1 MGNKTRRVVVTGMGA
16 VTPVGNSLEE
26 YWQALLHG
34 KSGAGSITR
43 FPTEGF
49 STTIAAEVKGFDPTQ
64 RINAKEAR
72 RMDLFIQYA
81 VYAASEAIE
90 DADLRVDGMDP
101 TRVGVIVGSGIGG
114 ISTLEAQYK
123 VLKERGPGRV
133 SPFMIPMLISDM
145 AAGMISIIF
154 GLKGPNY
161 CTVSACA
168 SAAHAL
174 GDAVSVL
181 RNGHADVVLT
191 GGAEASL
198 TELAMAGFCA
208 ARALSTRNDDP
219 EHASRPFDKDR
230 DGFVCGEGAGILVL
244 ETLDHAI
251 ARGARIYAEVLGFGY
266 SADAYHITAPPENG
280 EGMARCMENA
290 LLDAEMPKERV
301 GYINAHGTSTEV
313 GDAAETA
320 GIKNV
325 FGEHAYRLA
334 VSSTKSMTG
343 HLLGAAGAVESIA
356 TILALHHGVLPPTI
370 NLSTPDP
377 ACDLDYVPNS
387 PREKRVDV
395 AMSNSFGFGGHN
407 ASLVFGSWKD

>member
-1 MGNKTRRVVVTGMGA
+1 
-16 VTPVGNSLEE
+16 
-26 YWQALLHG
+26 
-34 KSGAGSITR
+34 
-43 FPTEGF
+43 
-49 STTIAAEVKGFDPTQ
+49 
-64 RINAKEAR
+64 
-72 RMDLFIQYA
+72 
-81 VYAASEAIE
+81 
-90 DADLRVDGMDP
+90 
-101 TRVGVIVGSGIGG
+101 
-114 ISTLEAQYK
+114 
-123 VLKERGPGRV
+123 
-133 SPFMIPMLISDM
+133 
-145 AAGMISIIF
+145 
-154 GLKGPNY
+154 
-161 CTVSACA
+161 
-168 SAAHAL
+168 
-174 GDAVSVL
+174 
-181 RNGHADVVLT
+181 
-191 GGAEASL
+191 
-198 TELAMAGFCA
+198 
-208 ARALSTRNDDP
+208 
-219 EHASRPFDKDR
+219 
-230 DGFVCGEGAGILVL
+230 VCGEGAGILVL

>member
-1 MGNKTRRVVVTGMGA
+1 
-16 VTPVGNSLEE
+16 
-26 YWQALLHG
+26 
-34 KSGAGSITR
+34 
-43 FPTEGF
+43 
-49 STTIAAEVKGFDPTQ
+49 
-64 RINAKEAR
+64 
-72 RMDLFIQYA
+72 MDLFIQYA

-90 DADLRVDGMDP
+90 DAGLRVDGMDP
-101 TRVGVIVGSGIGG
+101 TRIGVIVGSGIGG

-290 LLDAEMPKERV
+290 LLDAEIARERV

-320 GIKNV
+320 GIKRV
-325 FGEHAYRLA
+325 FGEHARCLA

-356 TILALHHGVLPPTI
+356 TIMALHHGVLPPTT

-407 ASLVFGSWKD
+407 ASLVFGSWKG